1 MVDIETIV
9 GIGIT
14 ACIAVIIIAF
24 KYILLTSSKEDEILS
39 NLKDV
44 SSSLKN
50 LSSIDNRLD
59 KLSSI
64 DNRLESLEGNLKNI
78 NEQIKESKDTEKK
91 NYKRIYVPDTNF
103 RSFLEDSGVGKIH
116 GDYVVSSNLDK
127 FKKFNLRKL
136 FIGSLEGIEEF
147 KNLIELDCSDNQ
159 LISLDVSK
167 NTNLTVL
174 NCNKNQLTTID
185 VFNNTDLK
193 TLHCN
198 SNQLTSLDM
207 SNNSELIL
215 LKCGLNQL
223 TTLDVSNTNIKTL
236 HCNSNQLTSL
246 DLSFFYKDKIE
257 YLVDPD
263 VKIKI

>member
-50 LSSIDNRLD
+50 LSSIDNRLDKLSSIDNRLD

-198 SNQLTSLDM
+198 SNQLTSLD
-207 SNNSELIL
+207 
-215 LKCGLNQL
+215 
-223 TTLDVSNTNIKTL
+223 
-236 HCNSNQLTSL
+236 
-246 DLSFFYKDKIE
+246 LSFFYKDKIE